1 MLPQLRTSIVVLVLL
16 TLLTGVA
23 YPSLVT
29 LIARLTFSHQ
39 AHGSILEIDG
49 KTVGSELLGQPF
61 SRPEYFWGRLS
72 ATAPFPYNAAAS
84 SGSNFGPRH
93 PDLVKNAQARMDA
106 LRALDSQVTS
116 IPVDVVTA
124 SGSGLD
130 PHISRAAAEVQVR
143 RVAGARMM
151 MEDEVRELVRRNTAP
166 RQWGVLGEPR
176 VHVLRLNIAL
186 DALTHDRHATRS
198 R

>member
-1 MLPQLRTSIVVLVLL
+1 MLPQLRTAIVVLTLL

-29 LIARLTFSHQ
+29 LIAQLTFPHQ
-39 AHGSILEIDG
+39 ADGSIVQIDG
-49 KTVGSELLGQPF
+49 QAVGSELLGQPF

-84 SGSNFGPRH
+84 SGSNFGPLH
-93 PDLVKNAQARMDA
+93 PDLVKNAETRIES
-106 LRALDSQVTS
+106 LRALDRQVAS
-116 IPVDVVTA
+116 IPVDLVTA

-130 PHISRAAAEVQVR
+130 PHISPAAAEVQVC
-143 RVAGARMM
+143 RVAAARKMT
-151 MEDEVRELVRRNTAP
+151 ENEVRDLVRRNTEP
-166 RQWGVLGEPR
+166 RQFGVLGEPR
-176 VHVLRLNIAL
+176 VHVVRLNIAL
-186 DALTHDRHATRS
+186 DALTHDRHSTRS